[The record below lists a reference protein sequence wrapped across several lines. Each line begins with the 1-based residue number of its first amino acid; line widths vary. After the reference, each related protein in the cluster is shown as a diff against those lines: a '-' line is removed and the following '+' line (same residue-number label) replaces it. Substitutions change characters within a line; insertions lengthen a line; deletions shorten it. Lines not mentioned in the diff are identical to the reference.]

1 MIGKGLVMTLSRKS
15 FKQQL
20 TNWKWWY
27 KLIGFLLALGGLVT
41 LLVSGLV
48 NIHREFDLEGINL
61 RWEIYDREGNRF
73 WDYDSSTLMYFSY
86 FTTQTNILVMIWF
99 FIAVMKPHQEG
110 KGRLL
115 SYTGTLLIAT
125 YISITSIVWLTILL
139 PGMIVSKIQRPSY
152 EWPASVLL
160 HLIVPVMF
168 VLYFTLWMNQTK
180 KLATKRWVKLSWVI
194 ILYPVIYGV
203 LMLIRGETR
212 LASGYSSITSYPYFF
227 LEIHETFMDVPGY
240 AWFFIALTVVLAVA
254 FGFSTLY
261 AWAIEK
267 RNWNHGSSHA

>member
-1 MIGKGLVMTLSRKS
+1 MGLSRKS
-15 FKQQL
+15 FRHQL

-27 KLIGFLLALGGLVT
+27 KIIGFLLALGGLVT
-41 LLVSGLV
+41 LLVSGIL

-61 RWEIYDREGNRF
+61 RWEIYDRDGNRF

-99 FIAVMKPHQEG
+99 LIAVIKPQQEG

-180 KLATKRWVKLSWVI
+180 ELTTKRWVKISWVI

-203 LMLIRGETR
+203 LMLIRGEVR

-227 LEIHETFMDVPGY
+227 LEVHETFMDIPGY
-240 AWFFIALTVVLAVA
+240 AWFFIALGVVLAVA

-261 AWAIEK
+261 ALAIEK
-267 RNWNHGSSHA
+267 RQWNRHPKVWKTRKP